1 LVAIVERQSIVTS
14 SSFSGAREK
23 QMASTLDISDSD
35 EFAARPREAE
45 SSLISTEDEIG
56 TAVCWGAII
65 AGALA
70 ATAVTMILLVLGVG
84 AGLSIVSPWYR
95 AGASAVTVGVSAL
108 AWLIVVQWISSCV
121 GGYLAGRMRIK
132 WVGVHSKEVFFRDT
146 AHGFLA
152 WSLASV
158 AGALIIAAATLSGA
172 SGIAQGAADV
182 TAAGVSR
189 LGQNV
194 GVDSGANA
202 VGGSS
207 YFVDTLFRSAKP
219 GDEGN
224 DSHAEAMRILSRSLQ
239 NGNVA
244 LAPADAQYLAQ
255 MVAARAGL
263 SPADAQQR
271 VDSVVNQLNDSQQKL
286 RQMADAA
293 RKQAARVSMAT
304 ALAMLI
310 GAFIASAAAALGGSI
325 RDE

>member
-1 LVAIVERQSIVTS
+1 
-14 SSFSGAREK
+14 
-23 QMASTLDISDSD
+23 MASTFDISDSD
-35 EFAARPREAE
+35 EFAGRPRAAE

-108 AWLIVVQWISSCV
+108 VWLIVVQWISSCV
-121 GGYLAGRMRIK
+121 GGYLAGRLRIK

-172 SGIAQGAADV
+172 SDVARGAADV

-189 LGQNV
+189 VGQNV
-194 GVDSGANA
+194 GVDSGAND
-202 VGGSS
+202 VGGSGYFVDS
-207 YFVDTLFRSAKP
+207 GSGYFVDTLFRSAKL

-224 DSHAEAMRILSRSLQ
+224 VSESHAEAMRILSRSFQ

-255 MVAARAGL
+255 MVAARTGL
-263 SPADAQQR
+263 SPAGAQQR

-286 RQMADAA
+286 RQMADTA
-293 RKQAARVSMAT
+293 RNQAARVSMAT
-304 ALAMLI
+304 ALAMLV

-325 RDE
+325 RDEH

>member
-1 LVAIVERQSIVTS
+1 
-14 SSFSGAREK
+14 
-23 QMASTLDISDSD
+23 MASTFDISDSD
-35 EFAARPREAE
+35 EFAERPRAAE

-108 AWLIVVQWISSCV
+108 VWLIVVQWISSCV

-172 SGIAQGAADV
+172 SDVARGAADV

-202 VGGSS
+202 VGGSG
-207 YFVDTLFRSAKP
+207 YFVDTLFRSAKL
-219 GDEGN
+219 GYEGN
-224 DSHAEAMRILSRSLQ
+224 VRESHAEAMRILSRSFQ

-255 MVAARAGL
+255 LVAARTGL

-293 RKQAARVSMAT
+293 RKQAARVSMVT
-304 ALAMLI
+304 ALAMLV

-325 RDE
+325 RDEY